1 MITCE
6 KEPLKGYL
14 VKKITGVHLLFFY
27 SMGCMILY
35 DMIFVVY
42 FDQQTGLL
50 VKINFLM
57 LNNFFGHQRN
67 KVEKKERKA
76 TQKHAIKDGST
87 SKNVLLFCWLTPK
100 SWSTPEGNVIFS

>member
-6 KEPLKGYL
+6 KEPLKGYI

-42 FDQQTGLL
+42 FDQRTGLL
-50 VKINFLM
+50 VKINFFDAKQLFRS
-57 LNNFFGHQRN
+57 LAEQSREKRKESHTKTCN
-67 KVEKKERKA
+67 KRGVYQFL
-76 TQKHAIKDGST
+76 TQ
-87 SKNVLLFCWLTPK
+87 
-100 SWSTPEGNVIFS
+100 